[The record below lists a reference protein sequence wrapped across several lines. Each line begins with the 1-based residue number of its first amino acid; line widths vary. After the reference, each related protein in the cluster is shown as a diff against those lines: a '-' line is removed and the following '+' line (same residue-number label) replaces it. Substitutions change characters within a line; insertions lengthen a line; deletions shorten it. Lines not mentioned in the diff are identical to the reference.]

1 MAHLRRASRQ
11 NGPGFP
17 ENRDGVRAPKAY
29 DSTPIDAAASG
40 QIVTDD
46 WPTDVPITAAE
57 VDILDVF
64 LGDLLDAFLRPR
76 H

>member
-1 MAHLRRASRQ
+1 MAHLRRDIRQ
-11 NGPGFP
+11 NGSGFP
-17 ENRDGVRAPKAY
+17 ENRDSARASKAY
-29 DSTPIDAAASG
+29 NSASRDAVAAD

-46 WPTDVPITAAE
+46 WPVDVPITAAE